1 MVCVLLIACANAANL
16 LQARTETRRTEFAVR
31 ASLGAGR
38 RRLMRQLL
46 VESGLLGL
54 AGGALGIALT
64 FAGIRLFRGLAGDFP
79 NASSVNVDIRV
90 LLFTMAVSFATAIVM
105 GSAPAFQ
112 AARTDLN
119 LALREGRR
127 ATTTGIA
134 GRRKRHILA
143 VSEIA
148 LALVLLVGAGLMI
161 NSVLRMQQVNP
172 GFDPANVIN
181 FDLSVAEG
189 APYVER
195 LPDGDIERATPLVS
209 AFYRQLLDKVT
220 AIPGVESAGTVT
232 PFGFG
237 YNFSVLGCPL
247 PPPDKMPIT
256 GYKEIK
262 PHFVPNVENS
272 AEKGPLS
279 ERLRP
284 GRRAVG
290 RGRQRDFRT
299 TLLPKRRSHRPAITA
314 EIYRPGPKA
323 TSADCE
329 CGRRREMV
337 LARHTAG
344 PGRLC
349 LLSAARL
356 GLPRRK
362 HHGMAHLAQTLV
374 VRSASSLGNRE
385 AGLAAAVKKAV
396 AELDPDQP
404 VTGIM
409 TMEQSLARS
418 VGDAQF
424 YARLLEI
431 LAIIALLL
439 AAIGIYGS
447 MSYFVTERTHEIG
460 IRVALGAQ
468 RANILG
474 LVTRTRAEAFLYGSG
489 YRSGAGPESHAGD
502 RPISLRRDRHR
513 SRYIRGGRAGPARH
527 RPAGMLHPCAARY
540 QSRSNGGFAPRVDH
554 RAVV

>member
-1 MVCVLLIACANAANL
+1 MGAHRRRERPLLGAQRSLADGHRAAE
-16 LQARTETRRTEFAVR
+16 AGRDTESGADRNERDCQPPG
-31 ASLGAGR
+31 ASLSGDQQRRGRESRALARRALRGGRPLSLPSSGGCGLRFADRLRQRRESPAGAHRNPPNRICGEGIAR
-38 RRLMRQLL
+38 CGPPPLDAAVCWWRA
-46 VESGLLGL
+46 ELLGL

-79 NASSVNVDIRV
+79 NADAVNVNVRV
-90 LLFTMAVSFATAIVM
+90 LLFTMAVSFATAIVV

-119 LALREGRR
+119 LALREGRH
-127 ATTTGIA
+127 ATTTGTA
-134 GRRKRHILA
+134 GRRTRHILA

-148 LALVLLVGAGLMI
+148 LAMVLLVGAGLMI

-195 LPDGDIERATPLVS
+195 LPGGDIERATPLVS

-314 EIYRPGPKA
+314 EIY
-323 TSADCE
+323 
-329 CGRRREMV
+329 
-337 LARHTAG
+337 
-344 PGRLC
+344 
-349 LLSAARL
+349 
-356 GLPRRK
+356 
-362 HHGMAHLAQTLV
+362 
-374 VRSASSLGNRE
+374 
-385 AGLAAAVKKAV
+385 
-396 AELDPDQP
+396 
-404 VTGIM
+404 
-409 TMEQSLARS
+409 
-418 VGDAQF
+418 
-424 YARLLEI
+424 
-431 LAIIALLL
+431 
-439 AAIGIYGS
+439 
-447 MSYFVTERTHEIG
+447 
-460 IRVALGAQ
+460 
-468 RANILG
+468 
-474 LVTRTRAEAFLYGSG
+474 
-489 YRSGAGPESHAGD
+489 
-502 RPISLRRDRHR
+502 
-513 SRYIRGGRAGPARH
+513 
-527 RPAGMLHPCAARY
+527 
-540 QSRSNGGFAPRVDH
+540 
-554 RAVV
+554 